1 MLAAALARTPALRDL
16 RVQFVA
22 LACVI
27 ALPFVAGAMYDIWFA
42 MQTASGSLLTGP
54 RSDVVEVRVGGLA
67 IALIVSGLL
76 AALILHRMMPGRAG
90 AAVDLAPPA
99 ARAAAAGVAVPES
112 SRARDMER
120 AIRELESYS
129 GVITQNLRAPLR
141 TVEACATLIERHH
154 RSHLNAE
161 GLALFRRLRVS
172 AERMAQMLDGL
183 IEFIRLGQRRLVVQP
198 VQMAELVRATVEE
211 MRLPEAD
218 EGRIEIGALPA
229 VPADARMLTL
239 AWRHLLDN
247 ALKFSAHAG
256 DRRIL
261 VEGVARHGVVEY
273 RVTDRG
279 AGFEAA
285 QEGRLFNLFERLHRE
300 EDFPGLGIGL
310 AVVRRIVER
319 HGGCVWAEPGAG
331 EGATFGF
338 ALPLGTPGDAPAE
351 RH

>member
-1 MLAAALARTPALRDL
+1 MLSAALDRPPALRDL
-16 RVQFVA
+16 RLQFVA
-22 LACVI
+22 LASVV

-42 MQTASGSLLTGP
+42 MQTVSGSLLTGP

-76 AALILHRMMPGRAG
+76 AGLILHRAG
-90 AAVDLAPPA
+90 LARPLAPQA
-99 ARAAAAGVAVPES
+99 GKAGVALPES
-112 SRARDMER
+112 GRARDMER
-120 AIRELESYS
+120 AVRELEAYS

-161 GLALFRRLRVS
+161 GLALFRRLRVN
-172 AERMAQMLDGL
+172 AERMAQMLDAL

-198 VQMAELVRATVEE
+198 VQMTELVRATVEE

-218 EGRIEIGALPA
+218 EARIEIGPLPA
-229 VPADARMLTL
+229 VPADARMLAL

-247 ALKFSAHAG
+247 ALKFSSHAR

-279 AGFEAA
+279 EGFDAA

-310 AVVRRIVER
+310 AAVRRIVER
-319 HGGCVWAEPGAG
+319 HGGCVWAESGAG
-331 EGATFGF
+331 AGATFGF
-338 ALPLGTPGDAPAE
+338 ALPLGAQAEAPAG